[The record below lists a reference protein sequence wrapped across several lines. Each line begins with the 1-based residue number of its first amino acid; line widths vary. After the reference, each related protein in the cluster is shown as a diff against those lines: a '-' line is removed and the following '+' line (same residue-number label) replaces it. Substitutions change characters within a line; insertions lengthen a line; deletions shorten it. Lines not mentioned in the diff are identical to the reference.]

1 MQFYREEIIYRV
13 IVFTA
18 VKFEHLRLISG
29 KFQLRFQCTFP
40 SGFFTVTV
48 APKIFNKSLKK

>member
-1 MQFYREEIIYRV
+1 MLFYQEKIIYRS

-18 VKFEHLRLISG
+18 VKFEHLRPISG

-40 SGFFTVTV
+40 SGFFTV
-48 APKIFNKSLKK
+48 AQKIFHKSLKK